1 MPNQFGDWQESTQTD
16 WQPGQAGRAS
26 FGGKTYD
33 LIPSKRIVGGK
44 TRGMFNETPERKL
57 NTESLQ
63 NRRAYEE
70 AELSKWN
77 NPYIREK
84 NLMNEANT
92 KLQSLKPQL
101 FQHVFGSRFG
111 DERSLDQK
119 AMSAW
124 NGAQKQVLNNIINQL
139 KGEVETGKQRVKM
152 SMESFDFETERRDA
166 KNKEIQDLSK
176 TFTPES
182 IQSYMA
188 ARNEG
193 RETTGILMKGK
204 GDSEL
209 FKSYGP
215 EGKKFTWEEK
225 KLGATGAEKPGDESG
240 TALQKNYNFLT
251 KAPFNKTAEE
261 ALSFLRTS
269 QGKSK
274 EQFLLGQFEKA
285 RANYGPEDTKIIMDE
300 AEMLY
305 DKLYGKK
312 KESKEIDE
320 ATAKE
325 ILKEAGGNKEKARKL
340 AKERGYTF

>member
-1 MPNQFGDWQESTQTD
+1 MT
-16 WQPGQAGRAS
+16 
-26 FGGKTYD
+26 
-33 LIPSKRIVGGK
+33 
-44 TRGMFNETPERKL
+44 
-57 NTESLQ
+57 
-63 NRRAYEE
+63 
-70 AELSKWN
+70 
-77 NPYIREK
+77 
-84 NLMNEANT
+84 
-92 KLQSLKPQL
+92 
-101 FQHVFGSRFG
+101 
-111 DERSLDQK
+111 
-119 AMSAW
+119 
-124 NGAQKQVLNNIINQL
+124 
-139 KGEVETGKQRVKM
+139 
-152 SMESFDFETERRDA
+152 
-166 KNKEIQDLSK
+166 
-176 TFTPES
+176 
-182 IQSYMA
+182 

-204 GDSEL
+204 GD
-209 FKSYGP
+209 
-215 EGKKFTWEEK
+215 
-225 KLGATGAEKPGDESG
+225 DESG